1 MSQISIN
8 FIVENPVDWIT
19 AFLIVVPL
27 FVLIISIP
35 SFVSM
40 YKIGFKAYV
49 EQLVLFKTMFKKIST
64 GYKVTVNQVYTYT
77 YSGSGHG
84 GPTTS
89 TKVEINHFFPIII
102 NKDNLLVL
110 NKKEGPFNTLHIQYC
125 KNVDD
130 EWDNNMVEIKTNGC
144 LFTQILNDRFQ
155 KKVDNLMKE
164 SVQLDGVENLNEL
177 LNSQI
182 TSIKREDKLNTLLN
196 D

>member
-1 MSQISIN
+1 MSQISI
-8 FIVENPVDWIT
+8 VHWIT
-19 AFLIVVPL
+19 ALLIVLPI
-27 FVLIISIP
+27 FALIISIP

-40 YKIGFKAYV
+40 YKIGFKVYV
-49 EQLVLFKTMFKKIST
+49 EQLVLLKTMLKKLST
-64 GYKVTVNQVYTYT
+64 GYKVTVNQAYH
-77 YSGSGHG
+77 YSGVGYN
-84 GPTTS
+84 GPTTI
-89 TKVEINHFFPIII
+89 TKVETNHFFPIVI
-102 NKDNLLVL
+102 NKDNILVL

-125 KNVDD
+125 KHIDD
-130 EWDNNMVEIKTNGC
+130 RWDNNMVEIKTSSC

-182 TSIKREDKLNTLLN
+182 KSITREDKLNAILN

>member
-1 MSQISIN
+1 MSQISI
-8 FIVENPVDWIT
+8 VHWIT

-27 FVLIISIP
+27 FALLISIP

-49 EQLVLFKTMFKKIST
+49 EQLVLFKTMLKKIST
-64 GYKVTVNQVYTYT
+64 GYKVTVNQA
-77 YSGSGHG
+77 YSYAGVNPKTFTQSE
-84 GPTTS
+84 T
-89 TKVEINHFFPIII
+89 NHFFPIII

-125 KNVDD
+125 KHVDD

-144 LFTQILNDRFQ
+144 LFTKILNDRFQ
-155 KKVDNLMKE
+155 KKFDNLMKE

-182 TSIKREDKLNTLLN
+182 TSIKREDKLNAILN

>member
-1 MSQISIN
+1 MSQISID

-89 TKVEINHFFPIII
+89 TKVETNHFFPIII
-102 NKDNLLVL
+102 NKDSLLVL

>member
-1 MSQISIN
+1 MSQISI
-8 FIVENPVDWIT
+8 VHWVT

-27 FVLIISIP
+27 FTLLISIP
-35 SFVSM
+35 SFFSM
-40 YKIGFKAYV
+40 YKLGFKAYV
-49 EQLVLFKTMFKKIST
+49 EQLVLLKTMLKKIST
-64 GYKVTVNQVYTYT
+64 GYKIIQNQVYSYNGVG
-77 YSGSGHG
+77 YN
-84 GPTTS
+84 GPKTFTQS
-89 TKVEINHFFPIII
+89 ETNHFFPIVI

-125 KNVDD
+125 KHENN
-130 EWDNNMVEIKTNGC
+130 EWSNNMVEIKTSNC

-177 LNSQI
+177 LNSEI
-182 TSIKREDKLNTLLN
+182 TSIKREDKLNALLN